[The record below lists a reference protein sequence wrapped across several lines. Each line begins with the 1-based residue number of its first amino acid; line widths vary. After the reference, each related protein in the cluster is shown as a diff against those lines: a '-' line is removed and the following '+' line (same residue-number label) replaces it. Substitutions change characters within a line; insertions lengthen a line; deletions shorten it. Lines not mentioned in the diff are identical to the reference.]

1 MAHKKFDPDGKG
13 VIIEDSRT
21 NVQQNTCKF
30 DEYSLMTYYNSD
42 ARKMEFAPDESVDF
56 ILTSPP
62 YNAGINYN
70 NYDDNKTLEDYSKFV
85 SEFLLEYYRVL
96 KPDGRMAIVVA
107 NVGRKPYFSNVGLY
121 SKIAREIGFIQRGEI
136 IWVKGDSPNSTGWGS
151 YKSASDPSLRDSHE
165 YILIFHK
172 QHSKRLTKGEST
184 IDKDLFLSCSN
195 SVWRVNPT
203 TKKRAGGHPAAF
215 PVELAERLIQFY
227 TYKEDVVLDPMC
239 GYGSTCLAADK
250 LGRKWI
256 GNDVDL
262 TYVNARL
269 QKANNKSNRQVN
281 RAIRN
286 DKHQSI
292 GLTPAKLRDQRIK
305 VEREKKKRQKIIV
318 EEY

>member
-1 MAHKKFDPDGKG
+1 MAGKKFDPDGKG

-21 NVQQNTCKF
+21 NVQQGVCKF

-42 ARKMEFAPDESVDF
+42 ARNMEFAPDESVDF

-62 YNAGINYN
+62 YNAGIKYN
-70 NYDDNKTLEDYSKFV
+70 KHNDSMPLDDYLIFV
-85 SEFLLEYYRVL
+85 REFLTEYYRVL
-96 KPDGRMAIVVA
+96 KPDGRMAIVIA
-107 NVGRKPYFSNVGLY
+107 NVGRKPYINNVSLY
-121 SKIAREIGFIQRGEI
+121 TDIAEDIGFKKRGEI

-165 YILIFHK
+165 YILVFNK
-172 QHSKRLTKGEST
+172 DLSKKINKGEST

-203 TKKRAGGHPAAF
+203 TKKRAEGHPAAF
-215 PVELAERLIQFY
+215 PIELAERLIQFY
-227 TYKEDVVLDPMC
+227 TYKEDIVLDPMC

-262 TYVNARL
+262 SYVNARL
-269 QKANNKSNRQVN
+269 QKESNRNN
-281 RAIRN
+281 RQIKRDIRT

-305 VEREKKKRQKIIV
+305 VERSKKKRQKVIV
-318 EEY
+318 EES